1 MAYGYHFTKCEM
13 IETIAEHKIDFDYI
27 SPKGWILDI
36 GCLGFAFYKHMKL
49 LGYNVIGVDIQILP
63 NEFPYNR
70 VAISNTN
77 GVAYI
82 EYNHD
87 KQATRLSKKETPYPI
102 QCETIERF
110 SEHYCMT
117 KPWDLIKL
125 DCEGSEYDIIMGLEY
140 APAKSL
146 SIEFHMHTDV
156 YGEKEVKQ
164 MIEKLI
170 SLGYKVVSHEKSIM
184 HGLKPNYWSSLF
196 IMSNL
201 IYGK

>member
-1 MAYGYHFTKCEM
+1 MV
-13 IETIAEHKIDFDYI
+13 ETVAEHKIDFDYLT
-27 SPKGWILDI
+27 PGGWILDI
-36 GCLGFAFYKHMKL
+36 GCMGFDFYKHMKL
-49 LGYNVIGVDIQILP
+49 LGYNVVGVDIQILAG
-63 NEFPYNR
+63 FPYNR

-102 QCETIERF
+102 RTTTLQSF
-110 SEHYCMT
+110 SESYCMT
-117 KPWDLIKL
+117 KPWDLIKI
-125 DCEGSEYDIIMGLEY
+125 DCEGSEYDIIMGLEH
-140 APAKSL
+140 APAKCLSL
-146 SIEFHMHTDV
+146 EFHLHTDI
-156 YGEKEVKQ
+156 YGEKEVQQ
-164 MIEKLI
+164 MVEKLI
-170 SLGYKVVSHEKSIM
+170 TLGYEVVSHEKTVM